1 MGKPREMQQTTSRT
15 LPTFDSA
22 FGDDFTVLPTFVP
35 TVRLELQKNSGK
47 NTRKSADTLPSLQ
60 VPRGLECSHFFTTS
74 KCVRVR
80 IPRMM
85 FFNYLRTLCWA
96 SYRKSVKYKVKIV
109 VQRNGKPTI
118 LTVECD
124 KICPAGK
131 SGGWCRVM
139 VVIWKMNEMSRNKK
153 VQPTDNR
160 SCTSKPRKL
169 GISGKR
175 TVQHK
180 PSWQRNFLNPAI
192 LQTSREESV
201 EVSIPRWSTINIA

>member
-22 FGDDFTVLPTFVP
+22 FGEDFTVLPTFVP
-35 TVRLELQKNSGK
+35 TVRWELQKNSGK
-47 NTRKSADTLPSLQ
+47 NTRKSADAVADFASSK
-60 VPRGLECSHFFTTS
+60 GLRMLSFVQTS
-74 KCVRVR
+74 KCVRVQ

-85 FFNYLRTLCWA
+85 LFNYLRALCWA
-96 SYRKSVKYKVKIV
+96 SYRKSVKYKVITV

-131 SGGWCRVM
+131 SGGCCRVM
-139 VVIWKMNEMSRNKK
+139 VVIWKLNEMSRNKK
-153 VQPTDNR
+153 VQSTDNR

-169 GISGKR
+169 GISG
-175 TVQHK
+175 
-180 PSWQRNFLNPAI
+180 
-192 LQTSREESV
+192 
-201 EVSIPRWSTINIA
+201 

>member
-1 MGKPREMQQTTSRT
+1 MP
-15 LPTFDSA
+15 
-22 FGDDFTVLPTFVP
+22 
-35 TVRLELQKNSGK
+35 
-47 NTRKSADTLPSLQ
+47 LPSLQ
-60 VPRGLECSHFFTTS
+60 VPRSSERSHLFTTS
-74 KCVRVR
+74 KCLRAQ

-85 FFNYLRTLCWA
+85 LFNYLRALCWA
-96 SYRKSVKYKVKIV
+96 SYRKSVKYKVKMV

-124 KICPAGK
+124 KKCPAVK
-131 SGGWCRVM
+131 SGGCCRVM
-139 VVIWKMNEMSRNKK
+139 VVICKMNEMSRNKK
-153 VQPTDNR
+153 VQLTDNR

-201 EVSIPRWSTINIA
+201 EVSIPCWSTINIA

>member
-1 MGKPREMQQTTSRT
+1 MTLLSILASKMNKRVQTIKFPQMVLCKLDNSYNAREQKR
-15 LPTFDSA
+15 LCVLTFRV
-22 FGDDFTVLPTFVP
+22 FRRRRYPGNLLMP
-35 TVRLELQKNSGK
+35 
-47 NTRKSADTLPSLQ
+47 LPSLQ
-60 VPRGLECSHFFTTS
+60 VRRGSECSHFFTTS
-74 KCVRVR
+74 KCVRVQ

-85 FFNYLRTLCWA
+85 LFNYLRALCWA
-96 SYRKSVKYKVKIV
+96 SYRKSVKYKVKMV

-131 SGGWCRVM
+131 SGGCCPVI

-160 SCTSKPRKL
+160 SCTSKLRKL

-175 TVQHK
+175 IVQHK
-180 PSWQRNFLNPAI
+180 PS
-192 LQTSREESV
+192 
-201 EVSIPRWSTINIA
+201 

>member
-1 MGKPREMQQTTSRT
+1 MP
-15 LPTFDSA
+15 
-22 FGDDFTVLPTFVP
+22 
-35 TVRLELQKNSGK
+35 
-47 NTRKSADTLPSLQ
+47 LPSLQ
-60 VPRGLECSHFFTTS
+60 VPRGSECSHLFTTS
-74 KCVRVR
+74 KCLRAQ

-85 FFNYLRTLCWA
+85 LFNYLRALSWA
-96 SYRKSVKYKVKIV
+96 SYRKSVKYKVKMV

-124 KICPAGK
+124 KICPAVK
-131 SGGWCRVM
+131 SGGCCRVM

-153 VQPTDNR
+153 VQLTDNR

-180 PSWQRNFLNPAI
+180 PSWQRNFLNPAL

-201 EVSIPRWSTINIA
+201 EVSIPCWSTINIA